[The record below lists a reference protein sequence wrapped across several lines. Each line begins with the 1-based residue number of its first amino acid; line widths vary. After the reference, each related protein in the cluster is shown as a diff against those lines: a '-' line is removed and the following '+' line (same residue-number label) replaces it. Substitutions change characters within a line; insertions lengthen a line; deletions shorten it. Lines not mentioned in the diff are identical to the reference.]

1 MLSADL
7 EKLKSFVLQDRDLQ
21 AELKDI
27 TDRDEFTI
35 RLIAIAKTN
44 GLLISGEDVLEA
56 INASRRAWV
65 ERWI

>member
-7 EKLKSFVLQDRDLQ
+7 EKLKSIVLQDRDLQ